1 MPPVCKAGK
10 CSVKWTVFLGLV
22 SAIAPSSLVFLISQ
36 PNPASAQIVPDGTL
50 GSERSI
56 VTPKNNVR
64 GLPGVLIEGG
74 ARRGA
79 NLFQS
84 FSDFN
89 VGSGQRVYFANP
101 AGVQS
106 ILSRVTG
113 QNPSQILGTLGVD
126 GAANLFLLNPRGIL
140 FGANA
145 RLDVAG
151 SFVAST
157 SDRFDFGNGLSYSA
171 TNPQAPPMLTVSLR
185 PGLQYGTNYQ
195 GNLSSAGDLAVGAG
209 QTLALAGKSV
219 TVTGSLST
227 PGGTVQVLGDRVSLL
242 GNARINVSGVNGGN
256 VFIGGDFQGRGALP
270 NATETLIAPNV
281 IINADGTSSVAPA
294 NGGRVIVWAD
304 GTTRFGGTISAK
316 GSETGGNGGFVE
328 VSGKQNLIYSG
339 RVDASAVNGTPGT
352 LLLDPTN
359 IEIVS
364 FGGDPGSLDQLL
376 SIPGSNDPK
385 VTNTSV
391 TRINADLINNS
402 QTNVILQAT
411 NNITFSAPIEILAS
425 GIDLTATAGNSI
437 FVNSDIRTNQGDVN
451 LTAQTGDVIVNGAT
465 IDTNRL
471 FVGVAGNI
479 NISAAKQLSII
490 NSGFLDAR
498 SNSEGLRFATIR
510 LNSTGGSVLFANSRA
525 SATNIDTGSAGDIF
539 IDAADQIDISNSRIA
554 SQGNYGRILL
564 GVSNESELFNWKTTS
579 LPASIRINNS
589 LLSTENNG
597 DVNLGRIS
605 VLARDQINI
614 SGGSELTSR
623 SNNNENADPDEF
635 SFVEVYARNGSIS
648 IDKSTISATNRGTG
662 FAGDVVISAPEE
674 LSIRNS
680 DIFSRGNQ
688 GRVLIGRSDTFE
700 SVSDKDYPGFSP
712 QRIQINS
719 STININ
725 NGAIEGNAN
734 ENFNALKVSVRSA
747 GLIEIL
753 NGSEISSS
761 TERKGDA
768 GTVTVEA
775 PGRITLNDS
784 RIFSNVESGEKQSGE
799 GKAGLVEV
807 FANELYILNGGQIQS
822 LVRGPSAEKPFAGK
836 GDAGDVVIRAP
847 ETVRVIGRNAEG
859 FPSAIFTSV
868 QEGASGS
875 GGDVTITT
883 RSLHVRNR
891 AKIDA
896 NNFGAG
902 EAGNIFIFARGVWVD
917 NRAFITAVSKDGQ
930 GGNIF
935 LNVPGAIILGR
946 NGNITTS
953 TVEASTQFGER
964 AGNIAIGSGNPLIE
978 FTPTGGVAFRFDERV
993 LLLASKTPRDNNIY
1007 SIGILAN
1014 GGFIRVNAF
1023 RLQDIAR
1030 RNDSPN
1036 TNDITAESIFGVS
1049 GEVVVSTVNVFPSF
1063 RVDPLPERYEPPR
1076 VSEGCDPRI
1085 RQETSQFIV
1094 TGRGGLPSDPTE
1106 VLSPDALAIPGSQF
1120 LNSAIPAQTNTA
1132 QTIVKPAQGWVKD
1145 GNGNVRLV
1153 AQATGSETPVN
1164 PYPFWSTPSSCYA
1177 P

>member
-1 MPPVCKAGK
+1 MPPVCQAGIY
-10 CSVKWTVFLGLV
+10 SVKWTVLLSLV
-22 SAIAPSSLVFLISQ
+22 SAIAPSSLIFLISQ
-36 PNPASAQIVPDGTL
+36 PTPAAAQIVPDGTL

-56 VTPKNNVR
+56 VSPKNNVR

-89 VGSGQRVYFANP
+89 VGAGQRVYFANP

-219 TVTGSLST
+219 TITGSLST
-227 PGGTVQVLGDRVSLL
+227 PGGTVQVLGDRVALL
-242 GNARINVSGVNGGN
+242 DNARINVSGVNGGN

-281 IINADGTSSVAPA
+281 TINADGIDAVAPA

-316 GSETGGNGGFVE
+316 GSPTGGDGGFVE
-328 VSGKQNLIYSG
+328 VSGKQNLIYNG
-339 RVDASAVNGTPGT
+339 RVDASAINGTPGT

-359 IEIVS
+359 IEIVAS
-364 FGGDPGSLDQLL
+364 GGEPGSLDQLL
-376 SIPGSNDPK
+376 STPGSSDLK
-385 VTNTSV
+385 VANTTV

-411 NNITFSAPIEILAS
+411 NNITFSAPIGILAS

-437 FVNSDIRTNQGDVN
+437 FVNSDIRTNQGAVN
-451 LTAQTGDVIVNGAT
+451 LTAQAGDVIVNGVT

-479 NISAAKQLSII
+479 TISAAQQLSIT
-490 NSGFLDAR
+490 NGGFLDAR
-498 SNSEGLRFATIR
+498 SNSEGLKFATIR
-510 LNSTGGSVLFANSRA
+510 LTSTEGSVSFANSRA

-539 IDAADQIDISNSRIA
+539 IDAAEQIDIFNSRIA

-564 GVSNESELFNWKTTS
+564 GVSNENELFNWKTTS

-597 DVNLGRIS
+597 NVNLGRIS
-605 VLARDQINI
+605 VFARDQIDV
-614 SGGSELTSR
+614 SAGSELTSR
-623 SNNNENADPDEF
+623 SNNNENADSNEF

-662 FAGDVVISAPEE
+662 FAGDVVISAPDE
-674 LSIRNS
+674 LSMRDS

-688 GRVLIGRSDTFE
+688 GRVLIGRSNTFE
-700 SVSDKDYPGFSP
+700 NVADKDYPGFSP
-712 QRIQINS
+712 KSIQINN
-719 STININ
+719 STVNIN
-725 NGAIEGNAN
+725 NGAIEGNAAG
-734 ENFNALKVSVRSA
+734 EFDALKVSVRSA
-747 GLIEIL
+747 GSIEIL

-784 RIFSNVESGEKQSGE
+784 RIFSNVERGGNGE
-799 GKAGLVEV
+799 AGLVEV
-807 FANELYILNGGQIQS
+807 SANSLYILNGGQIQS
-822 LVRGPSAEKPFAGK
+822 LVRGPSAGEPVAGK
-836 GDAGDVVIRAP
+836 GNAGDVVITAP

-868 QEGASGS
+868 QEGATGK

-964 AGNIAIGSGNPLIE
+964 AGNIAIGSGNPLVELI
-978 FTPTGGVAFRFDERV
+978 PAGGVAFGFDDRV
-993 LLLASKTPRDNNIY
+993 LLLASKTARDNNIY
-1007 SIGILAN
+1007 SVGILAN

-1063 RVDPLPERYEPPR
+1063 RVDPLPDRYEPPR

-1106 VLSPDALAIPGSQF
+1106 VLSPDALALPSSQF
-1120 LNSAIPAQTNTA
+1120 LNSKSPDQTNTA